1 MKWGIALGGGGAKGV
16 AHIGVL
22 SVLEAA
28 GVPIEI
34 VTGTSAGAIVG
45 ALYAAGKSPDEIRQI
60 IRRLTLRQWL
70 ARDRTGMGLFSTDG
84 VRRLIEAEIGA
95 GACIEDLP
103 RKFAAVAVDMDS
115 QQEVV
120 FDAGLVADAVC
131 ASAAFP
137 GILAPVQ
144 IAGRWFLDGGLLNPV
159 PVDAARQ
166 LGAARVIA
174 VDLAADEP
182 LLTSD
187 MLQQGRRDALF
198 FRFISTTEQQKLF
211 RVAVRSIGIMC
222 QQIRLAKAER
232 CPPEVTIR
240 PEVEKVGL
248 VDFDLAEVALAAGET
263 AARAALPQIERLMA
277 PSARER
283 LRGGWRKITRRRGE
297 SAARN
302 Q

>member
-1 MKWGIALGGGGAKGV
+1 
-16 AHIGVL
+16 
-22 SVLEAA
+22 
-28 GVPIEI
+28 
-34 VTGTSAGAIVG
+34 
-45 ALYAAGKSPDEIRQI
+45 
-60 IRRLTLRQWL
+60 
-70 ARDRTGMGLFSTDG
+70 
-84 VRRLIEAEIGA
+84 
-95 GACIEDLP
+95 
-103 RKFAAVAVDMDS
+103 
-115 QQEVV
+115 
-120 FDAGLVADAVC
+120 
-131 ASAAFP
+131 
-137 GILAPVQ
+137 
-144 IAGRWFLDGGLLNPV
+144 LNPV

-166 LGAARVIA
+166 FGAARVIA

-232 CPPEVTIR
+232 CPPEVTIH

-263 AARAALPQIERLMA
+263 AARAALPQIVRLMT